1 MPFSN
6 LNRDDLGSPKAL
18 TFGGVQRTRISSQCW
33 KRATRSDMEAA
44 LTGAPGYDRAVRTR
58 KPVDILANE
67 LVAKGWD
74 AKDATHAARVTFGP
88 FLAAE
93 KAKNDED
100 DEPSTGGSNVLLFL
114 TMSQYAD
121 LAVLADQ
128 NKDVY
133 LKADPAKKA
142 KTFAP
147 LRKAIEA
154 KILNPRGLI
163 TVFGRMIAELPAA
176 NVDSAVQ
183 VAHAFTTH
191 ENASEIDYFTAVDDF
206 THEDATGAGHLGTAE
221 FTAGTFYRNA
231 TIDLADLAKNT
242 GDPAIAADLAA
253 QFLLSFAQ
261 SLPTGKSTSTAPN
274 TRPDLVVIQVRDDA
288 PLSWS
293 TAFEAPVRQRGNG
306 YLAPSVQRLAEH
318 ATLVADA
325 YGDTPIWAGH
335 LSTVPNDSTGPFG
348 ERVTGGLAALV
359 QAAIAAA
366 NGTTDQQGTAA

>member
-1 MPFSN
+1 
-6 LNRDDLGSPKAL
+6 
-18 TFGGVQRTRISSQCW
+18 
-33 KRATRSDMEAA
+33 
-44 LTGAPGYDRAVRTR
+44 
-58 KPVDILANE
+58 
-67 LVAKGWD
+67 
-74 AKDATHAARVTFGP
+74 
-88 FLAAE
+88 
-93 KAKNDED
+93 
-100 DEPSTGGSNVLLFL
+100 
-114 TMSQYAD
+114 
-121 LAVLADQ
+121 
-128 NKDVY
+128 
-133 LKADPAKKA
+133 
-142 KTFAP
+142 
-147 LRKAIEA
+147 
-154 KILNPRGLI
+154 
-163 TVFGRMIAELPAA
+163 MIAELPAA

-231 TIDLADLAKNT
+231 TIDSDLAKNT

-325 YGDTPIWAGH
+325 YGDTPMGGPPEH
-335 LSTVPNDSTGPFG
+335 RPNDSTGPFG